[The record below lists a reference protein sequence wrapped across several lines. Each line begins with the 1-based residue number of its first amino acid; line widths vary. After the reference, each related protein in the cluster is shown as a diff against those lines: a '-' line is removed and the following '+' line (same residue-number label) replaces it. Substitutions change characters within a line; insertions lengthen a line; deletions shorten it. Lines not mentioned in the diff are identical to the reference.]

1 MKESYRPGYVSV
13 KWGYCRVEP
22 LVALYKAVFF
32 NFPDL
37 SVFVPGLQ
45 VGLQVRCISH
55 HSYSNGSLDLT
66 DLFILLWNRK
76 RGKHCWSQPTADYF
90 KQYTDNDVNGFFFN
104 PKFKFSSSISQPCFI
119 HFLHSVEHKRRI
131 LYKERDPYNSSY
143 ILLLCSTEESYM
155 GLEWHDGE
163 EAGIKR
169 GHTWQM

>member
-1 MKESYRPGYVSV
+1 MYDGERKNVNPLVYLFTKETFILLVALQIIYKLTNLTSAFFLDHLDPAFTTIKTNFAKTMKESYRPGYVSV

-90 KQYTDNDVNGFFFN
+90 KQYTDNDVNGFFFTQ
-104 PKFKFSSSISQPCFI
+104 KSQI
-119 HFLHSVEHKRRI
+119 KI
-131 LYKERDPYNSSY
+131 LIIN
-143 ILLLCSTEESYM
+143 
-155 GLEWHDGE
+155 
-163 EAGIKR
+163 
-169 GHTWQM
+169 